1 LEKTIMSIRRKVL
14 GIALLTTV
22 LAPASAMAW
31 TRAYVADWIEP
42 SFYYGGPKDGGAA
55 TNGTDCPTGLQKMDW
70 DKLLITSY
78 RGTDKVAEVRNA
90 EYSRPG
96 FLSHLGFRGP
106 HKESLY
112 ESPTAIP
119 DPGLV
124 EVSGKLAEGL
134 DLDGN
139 PNNGFTGT
147 NGEKG
152 VDNAFYKV
160 AGCLNLL
167 RGRAKDGY
175 AQKSAAESMRNGE
188 TTVIMILSGEGDPM
202 NDDNVQVGIFASKD
216 RVVKDA
222 NSGVISDLSYNLD
235 RDGPSTL
242 FKARIK
248 NGVLEN
254 IDRPT
259 LKIDYSWR
267 RYHRTIKPVELFES
281 RVRLNMQADGTL
293 NGVIGGYRE
302 FIEHF
307 FEINQGEIIT
317 AAINENL
324 GHIDMSGYYYSLRR
338 NADGLKDPVTGK
350 NTGISTWYDVNWTP
364 AFVTD
369 PRDGKQ
375 ITVAGL
381 AMAGK

>member
-1 LEKTIMSIRRKVL
+1 MSVRRKIL
-14 GIALLTTV
+14 GVALLSTV

-42 SFYYGGPKDGGAA
+42 AFYYGGPANGGAA
-55 TNGTDCPTGLQKMDW
+55 SVGADCPAGLQKMDW
-70 DKLLITSY
+70 DKLLITGY
-78 RGTDKVAEVRNA
+78 RDTGRVAEVRNA

-106 HKESLY
+106 HKENLY
-112 ESPTAIP
+112 ENPTAIP
-119 DPGLV
+119 DPGLKEV
-124 EVSGKLAEGL
+124 EGKIAEGL

-139 PNNGFTGT
+139 AANGFTGT
-147 NGEKG
+147 NGETG

-167 RGRAKDGY
+167 RGRAKDGF
-175 AQKSAAESMRNGE
+175 AQKVANESMRNGA
-188 TTVIMILSGEGDPM
+188 TTVIMIMSGEGDPM
-202 NDDNVQVGIFASKD
+202 NDDNVQVGVFTSKD
-216 RVVKDA
+216 RIVKDA
-222 NSGVISDLSYNLD
+222 NSGVVSDYSFNLD

-248 NGVLEN
+248 NGVIEN

-267 RYHRTIKPVELFES
+267 KGNPRVKPVELFES
-281 RVRLNMQADGTL
+281 KIRLNVQPDGAL
-293 NGVIGGYRE
+293 QGVVGGYRP

-307 FEINQGEIIT
+307 LEVSLGETIDSAIT
-317 AAINENL
+317 ENL
-324 GHIDMSGYYYSLRR
+324 GHVDLSGYYYSLRR
-338 NADGLKDPVTGK
+338 NADGLKDPATGK
-350 NTGISTWYDVNWTP
+350 NTGISTWFNMNWTP
-364 AFVTD
+364 AFVID

-375 ITVAGL
+375 ISVASL
-381 AMAGK
+381 ALEGK

>member
-1 LEKTIMSIRRKVL
+1 MSIRRKVL
-14 GIALLTTV
+14 GIALLGAA

-42 SFYYGGPKDGGAA
+42 AFYYGGPANGGAA
-55 TNGTDCPTGLQKMDW
+55 SNGTDCPTGLQKMDW
-70 DKLLITSY
+70 DKLLITGY
-78 RGTDKVAEVRNA
+78 RGTERVAEVRNA

-106 HKESLY
+106 HKENLY
-112 ESPTAIP
+112 ENPTAIP
-119 DPGLV
+119 DPGLKEV
-124 EVSGKLAEGL
+124 EGRIAEGL

-139 PNNGFTGT
+139 TANGFTGV
-147 NGEKG
+147 NGETG
-152 VDNAFYKV
+152 IDNAFYKV

-167 RGRAKDGY
+167 RGRAKDGFV
-175 AQKSAAESMRNGE
+175 QKVANEAMRNGA
-188 TTVIMILSGEGDPM
+188 TTVLMIMSGEGDPM
-202 NDDNVQVGIFASKD
+202 NDDNVQVGVFTSKD
-216 RVVKDA
+216 RIVKDA
-222 NSGVISDLSYNLD
+222 NSGVVSDYSFNLD

-267 RYHRTIKPVELFES
+267 KGNPRVKPVELFES
-281 RVRLNMQADGTL
+281 RIRLNVQPDGSL
-293 NGVIGGYRE
+293 QGVAGGYRP

-307 FEINQGEIIT
+307 LEVSLGETIDSAIT
-317 AAINENL
+317 ENL
-324 GHIDMSGYYYSLRR
+324 GHTDLSGYYYSLRR

-350 NTGISTWYDVNWTP
+350 NTGISTWFNMNWTP
-364 AFVTD
+364 AFVID

-375 ITVAGL
+375 ISVASL
-381 AMAGK
+381 AVEGK